1 MDAIIKQ
8 FFDKKVGDF
17 LKVDEG
23 NLRVDAAT
31 GQFHLKKAGGSGNES
46 VCADEQMSGDG
57 DDDGD
62 GAEYLVRVGSNSR
75 VVGGYCDRC
84 TTIKQKERPNVFSR

>member
-31 GQFHLKKAGGSGNES
+31 GQFHLKKAGGSGNEN
-46 VCADEQMSGDG
+46 GDG

-62 GAEYLVRVGSNSR
+62 GAEYLVRVGSYSR

-84 TTIKQKERPNVFSR
+84 TTIKRKERPNVFLVDLFWP